1 VPAEWASAQAP
12 VGVAEELKR
21 SWKIYH
27 VELFRED
34 EFARAI
40 RDDDSPEEVVRGM
53 KERADQLL
61 SDLKSA
67 FEREPDHE

>member
-1 VPAEWASAQAP
+1 
-12 VGVAEELKR
+12 VAEELKR
-21 SWKIYH
+21 SWKRYH

-67 FEREPDHE
+67 FEPGSRS